1 MRADLVLDEGA
12 NLKAI
17 VLDVG
22 SFLGS
27 GDRDVA
33 VEPDTIVIQQRTP
46 TETRIVIHVTRDGLQ
61 NAPEFRMAQGPQPS
75 RGGPDQQ

>member
-27 GDRDVA
+27 GDRDAA
-33 VEPDTIVIQQRTP
+33 V
-46 TETRIVIHVTRDGLQ
+46 
-61 NAPEFRMAQGPQPS
+61 GPIRS
-75 RGGPDQQ
+75 